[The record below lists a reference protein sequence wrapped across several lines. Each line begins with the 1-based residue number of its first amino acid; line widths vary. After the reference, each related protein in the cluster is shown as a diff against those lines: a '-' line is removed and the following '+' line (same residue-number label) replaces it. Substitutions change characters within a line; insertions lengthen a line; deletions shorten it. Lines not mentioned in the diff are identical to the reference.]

1 MQQLEKQ
8 VIFTNDKCIGCNRC
22 IATCPVPGANIAAH
36 QNGKR
41 YVMVDNTRCIHCG
54 HCLDGCPQQAR
65 EYTDDTERFLADLA
79 GSASISLIV
88 SPVLWIQ
95 YPDTA
100 HNILGYLKSLG
111 VRHFFDAS
119 AGSDIATWTHTEYL
133 SQNSTASSISST
145 CSSLVNYVEK
155 LHPELIPNLM
165 PIHTPSVCL
174 AIYLKRYRKIRDSL
188 AYLSPCIADYDQIS
202 SPETQGLV
210 SYHVTIKQL
219 MDRIGGRDISGYS
232 ARLNLL
238 GIGPKGRLY
247 FPGGLKENLDHFLGT
262 KGMRLQ
268 MTGLGNLGQGD
279 GSIIG
284 LLKDNREQVFVDFL
298 DCNHGC
304 LLGTGT
310 DRQRC
315 QVKDIVRE
323 YNNQSRKAPCL
334 AEENNPYNMELTPKQ
349 RLTLLRKRFG
359 SLNPDD
365 FRRSFNSLRIPEK
378 MIGEEEVEESFQKL
392 HKSTGDSRSIDCQDC
407 GYKTCRQMAEAMAR
421 GYNNVHSCT
430 QYRQEA
436 MVRLSTTDV
445 ITGLPN
451 KAMLFKAGERLFQ
464 NGTFAN
470 YVYVQLDI
478 KQFGLFNNR
487 FGYEGANTILVDF
500 SQAARRYLEPE
511 EQLFH
516 VEADKFVAILN
527 KPHLKYY
534 VFLINNLMLTSLTED
549 TKLPLKLTVRSGAYE
564 PDGTEES
571 FSEIARH
578 LFSAGALKNESDG
591 NETVIYN
598 KLSMDNTLTQ
608 MMYIQQIPQALA
620 NKEFIIVYQPKVGV
634 HDHRLQGAEALV
646 RWQKDGKFIPPSL
659 FIPMCESAGLIQQ
672 LDFYILNQVCNTMD
686 TWIQEGLEPVRV
698 SVNFSKQNF
707 TMPDIGKRICNIVD
721 NWQIPHE
728 LIEIEFTETA
738 YNEDQEMLSKAIRVL
753 NEKGFSASIDD
764 FGNGYSSLS
773 LLENL
778 QFDVLKL
785 DKSLID
791 TILQN
796 TQSRIVVS
804 NIVRMAKELDMH
816 IVAEGVET
824 RETLDVLKE
833 LDCDLIQGYYFD
845 RPLSQAEFEERL
857 RNKQYAL

>member
-22 IATCPVPGANIAAH
+22 IATCPVPGANISAH

-41 YVMVDNTRCIHCG
+41 YVVVDNTRCIHCG

-65 EYTDDTERFLADLA
+65 GYTDDTDRFLADLA
-79 GSASISLIV
+79 GGVPLSLIV

-100 HNILGYLKSLG
+100 GNILGYLKSLG
-111 VRHFFDAS
+111 VRRFYDAA
-119 AGSDIATWTHTEYL
+119 AGSDIVTWAHTEYL
-133 SQNSTASSISST
+133 ARSDTASSISST

-155 LHPELIPNLM
+155 LRPELIPNLV

-174 AIYLKRYRKIRDSL
+174 AIYLKKYRKVQERL
-188 AYLSPCIADYDQIS
+188 AYLSPCIADYDQIT
-202 SPETQGLV
+202 SPETQGYI
-210 SYHVTIKQL
+210 SYHVTMRHL
-219 MDRIGGRDISGYS
+219 LDRIGDRDISGCS

-268 MTGLGNLGQGD
+268 MTGLGSLEPPENSLA
-279 GSIIG
+279 S
-284 LLKDNREQVFVDFL
+284 LLQENTEPVLVDFL

-304 LLGTGT
+304 LRGTGT
-310 DRQRC
+310 DRRHC
-315 QVKDIVRE
+315 QVKDMVRE
-323 YNNQSRKAPCL
+323 YNNQSRRAPCL
-334 AEENNPYNMELTPKQ
+334 DQEDNPYNAGLPQKQ
-349 RLTLLRKRFG
+349 RLALLRRRLG
-359 SLNPDD
+359 SLSPDD

-378 MIGEEEVEESFQKL
+378 MIGEEEVEEAFQKL
-392 HKSTGDSRSIDCQDC
+392 HKSTADSRSIDCQDC
-407 GYKTCRQMAEAMAR
+407 GYKTCRHMAKAIAR

-430 QYRQEA
+430 QYRQES
-436 MVRLSTTDV
+436 MVKLATTDI

-451 KAMLFKAGERLFQ
+451 KAMLFKAGEQLFQ
-464 NGTFAN
+464 NRTFAN

-500 SQAARRYLEPE
+500 SQAARRYLEPG

-527 KPHLKYY
+527 RPHLKYY

-549 TKLPLKLTVRSGAYE
+549 TNLPLKLTVRSGAYD
-564 PDGTEES
+564 PDGTEEG

-578 LFSAGALKNESDG
+578 LFSAGVLKNEAGSG
-591 NETVIYN
+591 ETVIYN
-598 KLSMDNTLTQ
+598 KLNMDNTLTQ

-634 HDHRLQGAEALV
+634 HDHRLHGAEALV

-686 TWIQEGLEPVRV
+686 TWIQEGLEPVKV

-778 QFDVLKL
+778 KFDVLKL

-796 TQSRIVVS
+796 RQSKIVVS
-804 NIVRMAKELDMH
+804 NIVRMARELDMR

-845 RPLSQAEFEERL
+845 KPLSQGEFEGRL

>member
-22 IATCPVPGANIAAH
+22 ISTCPVSGANISVH

-41 YVMVDNTRCIHCG
+41 YVLVDNTRCIHCG
-54 HCLDGCPQQAR
+54 HCLDGCPQSAR
-65 EYTDDTERFLADLA
+65 EYADDTKIFFKELSE
-79 GSASISLIV
+79 GIPCSVIV
-88 SPVLWIQ
+88 SPVLWLQ

-100 HNILGYLKSLG
+100 HQVLGYLKSLG
-111 VRHFFDAS
+111 VKRFYDAS
-119 AGSDIATWTHTEYL
+119 AGSDIVTWAHSQYLQQEHAPAT
-133 SQNSTASSISST
+133 ISST

-155 LHPELIPNLM
+155 LHPELIPNLV
-165 PIHTPSVCL
+165 PIHTPSVSL
-174 AIYLKRYRKIRDSL
+174 AIYLKKYRNVQERL

-202 SPETQGLV
+202 SPETQGYI
-210 SYHVTIKQL
+210 SHHITIKHL
-219 MDRIGGRDISGYS
+219 LEKIGDQDISNYS
-232 ARLNLL
+232 AKLNLL

-247 FPGGLKENLDHFLGT
+247 FPGGLKENMDHFLGT
-262 KGMRLQ
+262 RDMRIQL
-268 MTGLGNLGQGD
+268 TGIGNLGQEDSSFTGM
-279 GSIIG
+279 
-284 LLKDNREQVFVDFL
+284 LLDNKESVFVDFL

-310 DRQRC
+310 HKHAC
-315 QVKDIVRE
+315 KVKDVLRE
-323 YNNQSRKAPCL
+323 YNMQTRKSPSL
-334 AEENNPYNMELTPKQ
+334 SQENNPYNPRLPERQ
-349 RLTLLRKRFG
+349 RIQLLQRRFA
-359 SLNPDD
+359 SLKLQD
-365 FRRSFNSLRIPEK
+365 FQRSFNSFRIPEK
-378 MIGEEEVEESFQKL
+378 TIYEEDVEEVFQKL
-392 HKSTGDSRSIDCQDC
+392 YKTTAQSRTIDCQDC
-407 GYKTCRQMAEAMAR
+407 GYKSCRLMAEAIAK
-421 GYNNVHSCT
+421 GYSNIHSCT
-430 QYRQEA
+430 QYQQEKMMRMA
-436 MVRLSTTDV
+436 TTDI

-451 KAMLFKAGERLFQ
+451 KAMLFKAAERLFMD
-464 NGTFAN
+464 GTFAN

-500 SQAARRYLEPE
+500 SKAALRYLEPG

-534 VFLINNLMLTSLTED
+534 IFLINNLMLTSLTED
-549 TKLPLKLTVRSGAYE
+549 TNFPLKLTVRSGAYD

-571 FSEIARH
+571 FSQIARH
-578 LFSAGALKNESDG
+578 LFSAGALKNESNS
-591 NETVIYN
+591 NETIIYN
-598 KLSMDNTLTQ
+598 KSNMDHTLTQ

-634 HDHRLQGAEALV
+634 HDHRLKGAEALV
-646 RWQKDGKFIPPSL
+646 RWKKDGQFIPPSL

-686 TWIQEGLEPVRV
+686 TWIQQGLDPVKV

-721 NWQIPHE
+721 NWQIPHQ

-738 YNEDQEMLSKAIRVL
+738 YNEDEKMLSKAIRVL

-764 FGNGYSSLS
+764 FGSGYSSLS

-796 TQSRIVVS
+796 RQSKIVVT
-804 NIVRMAKELDMH
+804 NIVRMAKELNMH

-845 RPLSQAEFEERL
+845 KPLSQEEFEERL
-857 RNKQYAL
+857 RSKQYAI